1 MKQLPNDKEVD
12 ELVEMGRLL
21 EQKAKKFS
29 NLADRFVKKYKKR
42 LRDMPPARYANAPKL
57 ERKNRKLSRS

>member
-1 MKQLPNDKEVD
+1 MKQLPNDKQLD

-21 EQKAKKFS
+21 EEKAKKFS

-42 LRDMPPARYANAPKL
+42 LRDRTKAGGKKQ
-57 ERKNRKLSRS
+57 EIK